1 MKTRNT
7 ITKILTITMVVAALA
22 TAELPGRAGGL
33 QPVEAQT
40 GDGSVSFESYTTI
53 GVVDGERVH
62 LSMANTEKSG
72 GTLSLSFSYYYAHG
86 TAWSSVPLYESDW
99 TPVPPRQIWSSGFS
113 REDLKTEGDPVTGR
127 AEALVKVK
135 IIAPAGSTPNDFP
148 ISLEVFKHEVQSGES
163 VEPDSKYRL
172 IILAAQRSK
181 LNAPISFTPGESL
194 DYSFFYPSEE
204 GSQPVQVRAY
214 VYDSYGNLLKQTYPV
229 ELRPGH
235 GHTFK
240 IKRDDLRVAG
250 EELTGRLL
258 VRTVL
263 QCVLMDGSM
272 RPIKLHVSTERVN
285 RTGSTTGGNYFTG
298 TVTVSDDGF
307 GGY

>member
-7 ITKILTITMVVAALA
+7 ITKILAITVVLAALA
-22 TAELPGRAGGL
+22 TADLPGGAGGL
-33 QPVEAQT
+33 QPVEAQS
-40 GDGSVSFESYTTI
+40 GDGSVSFESYATI
-53 GVVDGERVH
+53 GIIDGERVS
-62 LSMANTEKSG
+62 LSVANTKESA
-72 GTLSLSFSYYYAHG
+72 LSLSFSYYYAHG
-86 TAWSSVPLYESDW
+86 TAWSSVPLYESDR
-99 TPVPPRQIWSSGFS
+99 TPVPPRQIWSAGFS

-135 IIAPAGSTPNDFP
+135 IIAPAGSTPNDFS
-148 ISLEVFKHEVQSGES
+148 ISLEVFKDEVQSGES

-172 IILAAQRSK
+172 FILAAKRSK

-194 DYSFFYPSEE
+194 DYSLFYPNEE
-204 GSQPVQVRAY
+204 GSQPVQVRTY
-214 VYDSYGNLLKQTYPV
+214 VYDSYGNLLSQTYPV
-229 ELRPGH
+229 VLRPGD

-250 EELTGRLL
+250 DERTGRLL
-258 VRTVL
+258 VLTGI

-272 RPIKLHVSTERVN
+272 RPVKLHVSMEHVN

>member
-22 TAELPGRAGGL
+22 TADLPGGADWL

-40 GDGSVSFESYTTI
+40 DDGSVSFESYATI
-53 GVVDGERVH
+53 GIVDGERVH
-62 LSMANTEKSG
+62 LSVANNDG

-86 TAWSSVPLYESDW
+86 TAWTSVPLYESDW
-99 TPVPPRQIWSSGFS
+99 TPVPPRQIWSAGFS
-113 REDLKTEGDPVTGR
+113 REDLQTEGDAVTGR

-135 IIAPAGSTPNDFP
+135 IIAPAGSTANDFP
-148 ISLEVFKHEVQSGES
+148 ISLEVFRDEVQSGEP
-163 VEPDSKYRL
+163 VEPVSKYRQ
-172 IILAAQRSK
+172 IILAAKRSK
-181 LNAPISFTPGESL
+181 LNAPISFAPGESL

-204 GSQPVQVRAY
+204 GSQPIRVRAY
-214 VYDSYGNLLKQTYPV
+214 VYDSHGNLLTQTYPV
-229 ELRPGH
+229 EMRPGH

-240 IKRDDLRVAG
+240 IKRDDLLVAG
-250 EELTGRLL
+250 EERTGRLL
-258 VRTVL
+258 VRTVF

-272 RPIKLHVSTERVN
+272 RPVNLHVSTERVN
-285 RTGSTTGGNYFTG
+285 RTGSTSGGNYFTG